1 MRLSQRQYFTDED
14 IRELPDEILRRK
26 NEINTWIGRIRSV
39 SVDMREPVENECL
52 ADLEEI
58 SEKLKKFSS
67 TLSGIKHMMESR
79 ERRLRKG
86 GY

>member
-1 MRLSQRQYFTDED
+1 MQGKSISAKSESQ
-14 IRELPDEILRRK
+14 
-26 NEINTWIGRIRSV
+26 TWIGRVRSV

-58 SEKLKKFSS
+58 SEKFKEISS

-79 ERRLRKG
+79 ERRLRKD